1 MLSTSD
7 PKPATIPSSD
17 PVGTTTVEERRASQ
31 RIRRDLSV
39 NLRGLGDAQT
49 LCCTL
54 ENINEG
60 GLFVRVPRDHGI
72 GLGQRCELRF
82 DGAAHSQGL
91 SSLAGL
97 TLFATIVRT
106 ESVGSVSKPTLG
118 IGVRFD
124 QPLFL

>member
-1 MLSTSD
+1 MLTTSD
-7 PKPATIPSSD
+7 PKPASNPSSD

-31 RIRRDLSV
+31 RIRRNLSV
-39 NLRGLGDAQT
+39 NLRGLGGAQT

-60 GLFVRVPRDHGI
+60 GLFVRVPQDRGI
-72 GLGQRCELRF
+72 RLGQRCELRF
-82 DGAAHSQGL
+82 DGAADSPGL

-97 TLFATIVRT
+97 TLYATIVRT
-106 ESVGSVSKPTLG
+106 EPVGSESNLTLG
-118 IGVRFD
+118 IGMRFD

>member
-1 MLSTSD
+1 MLTTSD
-7 PKPATIPSSD
+7 PKPASIPSSD
-17 PVGTTTVEERRASQ
+17 LVGTVTIEERRASP
-31 RIRRDLSV
+31 RIRRDLPV
-39 NLRGLGDAQT
+39 NLRGLDGGQT

-54 ENINEG
+54 ANFNEG

-72 GLGQRCELRF
+72 RLGQRCELRF
-82 DGAAHSQGL
+82 DGAADSSGL

-97 TLFATIVRT
+97 TLYATIVRT
-106 ESVGSVSKPTLG
+106 EPVGPESDPTLG

>member
-1 MLSTSD
+1 MLTTSD
-7 PKPATIPSSD
+7 PKPASNPSSD
-17 PVGTTTVEERRASQ
+17 PVGTTMVEERRASQ
-31 RIRRDLSV
+31 RTRRDMPV
-39 NLRGLGDAQT
+39 NFRGLGGAQT

-54 ENINEG
+54 ENFNEG

-72 GLGQRCELRF
+72 RLGQRCELRF
-82 DGAAHSQGL
+82 DGAGDSPGL

-97 TLFATIVRT
+97 TLYATIVRT
-106 ESVGSVSKPTLG
+106 ETVGPESNLTLG